1 MDGKKVKKRVVVSA
15 NDANS
20 GGYIHLPLHEMSDD
34 HKMITSAVVGSA
46 SIPFFF
52 PPRDMKEFGIDAILI
67 DGGTSWNNNLISGV
81 EECLKMDGIEDE
93 S

>member
-1 MDGKKVKKRVVVSA
+1 MLDGKNVKKRVVVSG

-20 GGYIHLPLHEMSDD
+20 GSYVHLPLHEMSD
-34 HKMITSAVVGSA
+34 HKMITSSVVGSA

-52 PPRDMKEFGIDAILI
+52 PPMDMKEFGIDAVMI
-67 DGGTSWNNNLISGV
+67 DGGTSWNNNMISGI
-81 EECLKMDGIEDE
+81 EECLKMEGIEDQ